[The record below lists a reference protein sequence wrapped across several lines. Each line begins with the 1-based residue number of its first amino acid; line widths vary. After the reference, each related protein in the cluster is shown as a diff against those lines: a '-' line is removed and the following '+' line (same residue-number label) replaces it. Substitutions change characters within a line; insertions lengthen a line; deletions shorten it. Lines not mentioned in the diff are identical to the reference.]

1 MPTVEEWSLWLHIVA
16 GTVALLAGVI
26 ALVTT
31 KGGRRHRQA
40 GRMFLVSMG
49 VVVATVFV
57 LLALDATSFRII
69 LTLVAIF
76 SGYLAFSGYRWL
88 SRKRPSSTA
97 HVIDWGAAAS
107 VILACVGLG
116 VWGITWFLDGRSF
129 GIVMVV
135 FGGIG
140 VAFGT
145 MDVRLFH
152 SDDHGD
158 WMVSHL
164 QRMISAFIATVSAVS
179 AVNLTP
185 LLGIVAWLWPTVL
198 GIPLIYYWS
207 DEYSST

>member
-116 VWGITWFLDGRSF
+116 VWGVTWFLDGRSF

-145 MDVRLFH
+145 MDMRLFH
-152 SDDHGD
+152 SDDHGE

-164 QRMISAFIATVSAVS
+164 QRMIGAFIATVSAVS

-207 DEYSST
+207 DKYSST